1 MPTNNNTPASI
12 TEQQFWL
19 LDQQGAGSAYNVIS
33 AFRFRRLDRQ
43 KLLSAIECIM
53 LATPVLRSVYR
64 MQDGELWRIE
74 TTQSAEVITES
85 FSGAD
90 MDTRALAWLNT
101 QSSKPFNL
109 AEGPLVRLLFAEE
122 SDEYTLVSLCVHHIV
137 IDLKSKDII
146 ARLISALYESPDSNE
161 VLDQPELFRY
171 SEFTAQQR
179 DWVASLDSQTAKD
192 YWLSNT
198 QAASRNVHI
207 ASPPVQPEDKA
218 GYLPINLD
226 ASLQSALQQL
236 AQQQRSTLYLI
247 LLSAYYYM
255 LHKFSGVNNFC
266 LAIPLSNRK
275 AELFDQTLGCFVNT
289 LPLSVDCQPEDSF
302 VTLLGKIRKSFLLTH
317 RHQQLP
323 SVTIL
328 NLARSHN
335 GPLYRQGFTF
345 EHPMHLALPGV
356 ETEIL
361 NIHPD
366 QPQLDLF
373 LRGWLNENGRFEGQ
387 LEYHRKVL
395 SDSVVRRFR
404 DSLILLLQQIAQNP
418 DLPLTSHTMTS
429 AADLQQIAAFNQ
441 TARQYDEPHTLKA
454 LFERQVSRTP
464 DQVALITENSQL
476 SYQQFNHRCNQLA
489 HLLLNNGVKA
499 GTVVAVSI
507 ERSVEMTVA
516 IYATIKTGAA
526 YLPLDT
532 TLPAARIELMLE
544 QAGVST
550 VLTTTHCPAE
560 PWLQQRTRVNVD
572 SSEYEHQPVENP
584 EATIHEDNTAYVIF
598 TSGSTGTPKGV
609 MNSHKGICN
618 RLLWM
623 QEQFRLNAQDVVLQ
637 KTVYSFDVSVWEL
650 FWPLQTGATLA
661 LAAADSHKD
670 PYQLD
675 RQIQHFNVSLMHFVP
690 SMLSAYLAIKPH
702 ASEALRT
709 VVCSGEELLVSH
721 QQDFFNHFPD
731 TALYNLYGPT
741 EAAVDVTCWQCR
753 PDHLSAPTPI
763 GAPIANTQLYVVDD
777 QDRQQPIGVMGE
789 LLIGGVQVAQGYIQQ
804 PELTARQFT
813 ANPFAYGMVYR
824 TGDYARWNE
833 QGQLEYLGRKDFQIK
848 LNGVRMELAEIEN
861 ALAAHEAVDLCAV
874 SVGHD
879 HQGHAFLYA
888 CYSTRNGHT
897 ELDKSELIQHLK
909 TRLPQYM
916 IPARFQW
923 LKQFALTTSGK
934 LDRKQLPAVQ
944 LQHEPVAVTQLQ
956 NLDETQALVMAAW
969 SQVLGTGNIGLDE
982 SFFDAGGDSFQLL
995 KVFDI
1000 LKDRQQRPLESVD
1013 MFTYPTIRTL
1023 ARFLASETQPT
1034 RSDTR
1039 SRAAAMQRAVKARP
1053 NLNRRRS

>member
-19 LDQQGAGSAYNVIS
+19 LDQQGARSAYNVIS
-33 AFRFRRLDRQ
+33 AFRFRHLDRQ
-43 KLLSAIECIM
+43 KLQSVIEHIM
-53 LATPVLRSVYR
+53 LATPILRSVYR

-74 TTQSAEVITES
+74 TTQPAEVIATS
-85 FSGAD
+85 FSDAD
-90 MDTRALAWLNT
+90 MDTQALAWLTT
-101 QSSKPFNL
+101 QSSRPFNL

-122 SDEYTLVSLCVHHIV
+122 SDGCTLMSLCIHHIV

-146 ARLISALYESPDSNE
+146 ARLISALYESPDNNE

-171 SEFTAQQR
+171 PEFTAQQR
-179 DWVASLDSQTAKD
+179 DWIASSDSQTAKE
-192 YWLSNT
+192 YWLSST
-198 QAASRNVHI
+198 QAASRNVRI
-207 ASPPVQPEDKA
+207 ASQPTQPESKA
-218 GYLPINLD
+218 GYLPVNLD
-226 ASLQSALQQL
+226 GSLQSALHQL

-247 LLSAYYYM
+247 LLSAYYYT

-289 LPLSVDCQPEDSF
+289 LPLCVDCQSEDSF

-328 NLARSHN
+328 NLARSQN

-345 EHPMHLALPGV
+345 EHPMSLTLPGV
-356 ETEIL
+356 ETKIL

-373 LRGWLNENGRFEGQ
+373 LRGWLDDEGHFKGQ
-387 LEYHRKVL
+387 LEYHQQVL
-395 SDSVVRRFR
+395 SHSVARRFH
-404 DSLILLLQQIAQNP
+404 DSLILLLQQIAQHP
-418 DLPLTSHTMTS
+418 DLPLSSHAITP
-429 AADLQQIAAFNQ
+429 AEDLQQLAVFNQ
-441 TARQYDEPHTLKA
+441 TSRQYNEPHTLKA
-454 LFERQVSRTP
+454 QFERQASKTP
-464 DQVALITENSQL
+464 DQVALLTETGQL
-476 SYQQFNHRCNQLA
+476 SYQQFNARCNQLA
-489 HLLLNNGVKA
+489 HHLLLNGNVT
-499 GTVVAVSI
+499 GTVVAVAI
-507 ERSVEMTVA
+507 ERSIDMMVA
-516 IYATIKTGAA
+516 IYAAIKAGAA

-532 TLPAARIELMLE
+532 TLPATRIELMLS
-544 QAGVST
+544 QAGVNT
-550 VLTTTHCPAE
+550 VLTTTQTAAE
-560 PWLQQRTRVNVD
+560 PWLSQRTRIDVD
-572 SSEYEHQPVENP
+572 SSEYQHQSVENP
-584 EATIHEDNTAYVIF
+584 KTIIDEDNTAYVIF

-623 QEQFRLNAQDVVLQ
+623 QEQFHLTQQDVVLQ

-650 FWPLQTGATLA
+650 FWPLQVGATLA
-661 LAAADSHKD
+661 LAAAGSHKD

-675 RQIQHFNVSLMHFVP
+675 RQIQHFNVSLIHFVP
-690 SMLSAYLAIKPH
+690 SMLSAYLAIKPQ
-702 ASEALRT
+702 SSKTLRT

-721 QQDFFNHFPD
+721 QQDFFHQFPD

-741 EAAVDVTCWQCR
+741 EAAVDVTCWKCR

-777 QDRQQPIGVMGE
+777 QNRQQPIGVMGE

-813 ANPFAYGMVYR
+813 ANPFADGMVYR

-833 QGQLEYLGRKDFQIK
+833 QGQLEYLGRKDFQVK

-861 ALAAHEAVDLCAV
+861 ALAAYEAIDLCAV

-888 CYSTRNGHT
+888 CYSTRDGQA
-897 ELDKSELIQHLK
+897 EIDKSVLIQHLK

-934 LDRKQLPAVQ
+934 LDRKQLPTVK

-956 NLDETQALVMAAW
+956 NLDETQAQVMAAW

-995 KVFDI
+995 KVFNI
-1000 LKDRQQRPLESVD
+1000 LKDQQQRPLESVD

-1023 ARFLASETQPT
+1023 ARFLANETQQA